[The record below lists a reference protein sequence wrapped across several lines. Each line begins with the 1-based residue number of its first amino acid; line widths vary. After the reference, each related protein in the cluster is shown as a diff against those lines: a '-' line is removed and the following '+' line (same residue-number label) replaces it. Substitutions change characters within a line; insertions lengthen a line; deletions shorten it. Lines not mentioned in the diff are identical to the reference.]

1 MKLRVTE
8 NGKFLR
14 LYEATDLEQEQ
25 VQFSLKRRIRGWFYN
40 PLVKRKIWDGYI
52 SFFKDGYIPIGLW
65 NEVYKLGQ
73 TFNFKVQIDGLER
86 ILDLKF
92 DEERFRKWATDHFA
106 DHPKYKVR
114 PFQLDSAIAI
124 LKNRLTTSEI
134 ATASGKTL
142 ITFLVFGY
150 LKHIGQLKR
159 MLVIVPNTTLVM
171 QLNDD
176 FEEYNNGKFEQK
188 IRMVYGGTKDND
200 PSANLIVGTFH
211 SLTRKTIEYFKGI
224 DVVCVDEAHQAKT
237 VSIKNVMEKCK
248 DSVIRFGLSGTMT
261 EDQSADYLTIT
272 ATLGPMVNSISPKF
286 LFAEGFATPVVVKI
300 IRLDYQVPDVREKLY
315 LLRKGKTL
323 EGSQL
328 LALEKKM
335 VVQHKGRFKFL
346 VDLIGK
352 TTKNSLVLF
361 SNIKDGYGKNL
372 YQAIKESTDKV
383 CYYVDGGVSKEH
395 REYYKKD
402 MENGDDRCLV
412 ASFTT
417 FSTGISIKNV
427 HNIFFVESYR
437 SEIIVKQSIGRGM
450 RLLEGK
456 ENVNIIDIVDD
467 FSWSKGDRKYDN
479 YILRHGKARL
489 EFYKQ
494 YTSNIKIHT
503 VKL

>member
-1 MKLRVTE
+1 
-8 NGKFLR
+8 
-14 LYEATDLEQEQ
+14 
-25 VQFSLKRRIRGWFYN
+25 
-40 PLVKRKIWDGYI
+40 
-52 SFFKDGYIPIGLW
+52 
-65 NEVYKLGQ
+65 
-73 TFNFKVQIDGLER
+73 
-86 ILDLKF
+86 
-92 DEERFRKWATDHFA
+92 
-106 DHPKYKVR
+106 
-114 PFQLDSAIAI
+114 
-124 LKNRLTTSEI
+124 
-134 ATASGKTL
+134 
-142 ITFLVFGY
+142 
-150 LKHIGQLKR
+150 
-159 MLVIVPNTTLVM
+159 M